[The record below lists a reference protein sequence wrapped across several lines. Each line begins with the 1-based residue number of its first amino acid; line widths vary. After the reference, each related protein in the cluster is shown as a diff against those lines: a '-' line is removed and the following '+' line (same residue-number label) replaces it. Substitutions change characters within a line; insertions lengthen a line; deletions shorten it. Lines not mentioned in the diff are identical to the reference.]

1 MSVEIELSV
10 NGARHRLS
18 VEPTENL
25 VSVLRDRLQ
34 MTGTHRDCEIGI
46 CGACTVLVDN
56 LPVSSCLMRAV
67 QADGKEIR
75 TVEGLEG
82 DGGVLHDIQRAFLTV
97 GGVQCGYCTPGF
109 VMTAVA
115 LLEENLQ
122 PSRVEIIEA
131 LKGNI
136 CRCTGYEKIIGA
148 VEVAAGKHAATAHAT
163 AGLQETAGG

>member
-1 MSVEIELSV
+1 MSVEIRLTV
-10 NGARHRLS
+10 NGALHRLS

-25 VSVLRDRLQ
+25 VTVLRDRLQ
-34 MTGTHRDCEIGI
+34 MTGTHRDCEMGI

-67 QADGKEIR
+67 QADGAEIR
-75 TVEGLEG
+75 TVEGLESG
-82 DGGVLHDIQRAFLTV
+82 GGVLHDVQSAFLTM

-115 LLEENLQ
+115 LLEENPQ
-122 PSRVEIIEA
+122 PSREEIIEG

-136 CRCTGYEKIIGA
+136 CRCTGYEKIIDA
-148 VEVAAGKHAATAHAT
+148 VEAAARERAGTAHVTEVAT
-163 AGLQETAGG
+163 PD